1 MNKIENTP
9 NAEPVEKESV
19 SPSELEDTKWG
30 ELPADNFGYASDEER
45 RSKRGLE
52 DWELV
57 EKIPESQQPVPRW
70 FIGIIV
76 AVMLVA
82 VGLSFPFWGD
92 RPGYEREW
100 INWGFGAALLY
111 TAVFG
116 TFVYFMVN
124 FYGSKVAGRLDSDK
138 EKEAE
143 SSSDNDE
150 NNNENKTAYLKSKAT
165 NNKTTDK

>member
-1 MNKIENTP
+1 MNKTENIP
-9 NAEPVEKESV
+9 DVEDVEKA
-19 SPSELEDTKWG
+19 SPPGDLKDTPWG
-30 ELPADNFGYASDEER
+30 ELPDDNFGYASDEER
-45 RSKRGLE
+45 RAKRGLE

-124 FYGSKVAGRLDSDK
+124 FYGSKVAGRLDTDK
-138 EKEAE
+138 EKDAE
-143 SSSDNDE
+143 SPMDSNEASNEISSE
-150 NNNENKTAYLKSKAT
+150 KSAAHPIPKS
-165 NNKTTDK
+165 TDK

>member
-1 MNKIENTP
+1 MKKNISEDNQ
-9 NAEPVEKESV
+9 AEQKPVPPGDLKKA
-19 SPSELEDTKWG
+19 KWG

-45 RSKRGLE
+45 RAKRGLE

-57 EKIPESQQPVPRW
+57 EKIPDSQKPVPRW
-70 FIGIIV
+70 FFGIIV

-111 TAVFG
+111 IVVFG

-124 FYGSKVAGRLDSDK
+124 FYGSKVAGRLDTDQKKSTGSPVKHD
-138 EKEAE
+138 EINSEHDE
-143 SSSDNDE
+143 TSSASQSADNE
-150 NNNENKTAYLKSKAT
+150 PQNK
-165 NNKTTDK
+165 

>member
-1 MNKIENTP
+1 MNKTENIP
-9 NAEPVEKESV
+9 NVEHVEKEP
-19 SPSELEDTKWG
+19 SPPDELGDSKWG
-30 ELPADNFGYASDEER
+30 ELPEDNFGYASDEER
-45 RSKRGLE
+45 RAKRGLE

-124 FYGSKVAGRLDSDK
+124 FYGSKVAGRLDTDK
-138 EKEAE
+138 KNAE
-143 SSSDNDE
+143 PPE
-150 NNNENKTAYLKSKAT
+150 NNHQASGEKDAAQPTSKS
-165 NNKTTDK
+165 TDK

>member
-1 MNKIENTP
+1 MNKTENTSKDE
-9 NAEPVEKESV
+9 NVEKEPL
-19 SPSELEDTKWG
+19 PSDLEDTKWG
-30 ELPADNFGYASDEER
+30 ELPEDNFGYASDEER
-45 RSKRGLE
+45 RAKRGLE

-124 FYGSKVAGRLDSDK
+124 FYGSKVAGRLDTDK
-138 EKEAE
+138 EKDAGLPTD
-143 SSSDNDE
+143 S
-150 NNNENKTAYLKSKAT
+150 NETRSEKNETHSASKS
-165 NNKTTDK
+165 TDK

>member
-1 MNKIENTP
+1 MNKTENTSKVK
-9 NAEPVEKESV
+9 NVEKEPPLSD
-19 SPSELEDTKWG
+19 LKDTKWG
-30 ELPADNFGYASDEER
+30 ELPEDNFGYASDEER
-45 RSKRGLE
+45 RAKRGLE

-92 RPGYEREW
+92 RTGYEREW

-124 FYGSKVAGRLDSDK
+124 FYGSKVAGRLDTDK
-138 EKEAE
+138 EKDTESTKDSDEASSE
-143 SSSDNDE
+143 KNAAHSSSKSTDS
-150 NNNENKTAYLKSKAT
+150 NK
-165 NNKTTDK
+165 

>member
-1 MNKIENTP
+1 MNKTENTP
-9 NAEPVEKESV
+9 KVEDVEKET
-19 SPSELEDTKWG
+19 PPGDLKGTQWG
-30 ELPADNFGYASDEER
+30 ELPDDNFGYASDEER
-45 RSKRGLE
+45 RAKRGLE

-124 FYGSKVAGRLDSDK
+124 FYGSKVAGRLDTDK
-138 EKEAE
+138 EKDEE
-143 SSSDNDE
+143 SPADSNGASSKE
-150 NNNENKTAYLKSKAT
+150 NAVRPTPKS
-165 NNKTTDK
+165 TDK

>member
-1 MNKIENTP
+1 MNTETKNTP
-9 NAEPVEKESV
+9 SEQSPEQLSEQHEPVKA
-19 SPSELEDTKWG
+19 LEDTKWG

-45 RSKRGLE
+45 RAKRGLE
-52 DWELV
+52 DWELIDA
-57 EKIPESQQPVPRW
+57 IPDSQKPVPRW

-111 TAVFG
+111 VAVFG

-124 FYGSKVAGRLDSDK
+124 FYGSKMAGRLDNDK
-138 EKEAE
+138 LNDQQNDDPEAGNDNEKD
-143 SSSDNDE
+143 S
-150 NNNENKTAYLKSKAT
+150 AT
-165 NNKTTDK
+165 KN

>member
-1 MNKIENTP
+1 MNKTEKTP
-9 NAEPVEKESV
+9 KTDNVEKES
-19 SPSELEDTKWG
+19 PPPLGDLEDTRWG
-30 ELPADNFGYASDEER
+30 ELPEDNFGYASDEER
-45 RSKRGLE
+45 RAKRGLE

-70 FIGIIV
+70 FIGVIV

-124 FYGSKVAGRLDSDK
+124 FYGSKVAGRLDTDK
-138 EKEAE
+138 EKDAE
-143 SSSDNDE
+143 SPANSNKPGSE
-150 NNNENKTAYLKSKAT
+150 KNEAHSAPKSA
-165 NNKTTDK
+165 DK